1 MTQIAD
7 AITLL
12 TDLGI
17 LPYILGAATVGIGA
31 VLWRSFRRG

>member
-1 MTQIAD
+1 MTEIAN

-12 TDLGI
+12 TDLGV
-17 LPYILGAATVGIGA
+17 LPFILGAATVGIGA